1 MGILFP
7 PTILFLEYRSYDDY
21 SYQTSKENEEGKE
34 KEEENAVSNGDYKK
48 VLMSQECSF
57 FWLFWLCW
65 GSLRLKSQLPLGDK
79 ISEELWECTDWILRA
94 QKMTA

>member
-48 VLMSQECSF
+48 ILISQECSF
-57 FWLFWLCW
+57 F
-65 GSLRLKSQLPLGDK
+65 
-79 ISEELWECTDWILRA
+79 
-94 QKMTA
+94 